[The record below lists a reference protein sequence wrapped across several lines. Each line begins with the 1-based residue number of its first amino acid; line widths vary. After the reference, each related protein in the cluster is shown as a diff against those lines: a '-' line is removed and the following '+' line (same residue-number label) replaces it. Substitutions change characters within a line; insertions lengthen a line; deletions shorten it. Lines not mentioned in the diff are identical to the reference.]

1 MNVFIISLFDF
12 NRFFLFFHHLKL
24 FFMKNL
30 KKTSVLLF
38 FECSVTCLTRCRLI
52 GWILCF
58 VFLSIFFFL
67 AAISTNFF
75 CALFLWIILLV
86 FWFLFLTWC
95 LGGGSGVY
103 LTFGFFV
110 DFFHLVGIM
119 VLMVLMVL
127 FTVVLS
133 VDSLGGFFN
142 HECIYTVNN
151 KQVMLWTSRPPVVPA
166 RVYLYVCVYIFTCM
180 CVCIKLSS
188 DWLIFKCPTLFFL
201 LKTYLIQIQFVFFS
215 VELILF

>member
-1 MNVFIISLFDF
+1 MFSDVPHTLPSDWLNTLF
-12 NRFFLFFHHLKL
+12 
-24 FFMKNL
+24 
-30 KKTSVLLF
+30 
-38 FECSVTCLTRCRLI
+38 C
-52 GWILCF
+52 
-58 VFLSIFFFL
+58 FLSIFFSGCDLDKLLLCLISLNYSAGFL
-67 AAISTNFF
+67 IF
-75 CALFLWIILLV
+75 C
-86 FWFLFLTWC
+86 FLTWC

>member
-1 MNVFIISLFDF
+1 MFSDVPHTLPSDWLNTLFC
-12 NRFFLFFHHLKL
+12 
-24 FFMKNL
+24 
-30 KKTSVLLF
+30 F
-38 FECSVTCLTRCRLI
+38 FEY
-52 GWILCF
+52 
-58 VFLSIFFFL
+58 FFFL

-215 VELILF
+215 VELILFFN